1 MSLLLFEGCYSGVED
16 QICKEEN
23 NGTSSDQIFWL
34 RRCMSIANICQS
46 KELEPVN
53 GTHCFNS
60 TIAEH
65 VPVSS
70 VIHRVLASEEYY

>member
-1 MSLLLFEGCYSGVED
+1 MSILLFEGCYSGVED
-16 QICKEEN
+16 QICKEN
-23 NGTSSDQIFWL
+23 NTGHSGDMLFWE
-34 RRCMSIANICQS
+34 RHCMTIENICQS
-46 KELEPVN
+46 KELEGFN

-60 TIAEH
+60 TLNEY